1 MVAVHEPGDG
11 GEPEA
16 RGVEARELVSGR
28 LRDCDLA
35 VLKDT
40 AQDAPLADDGGFA
53 RRSVSIA
60 MLLLL

>member
-1 MVAVHEPGDG
+1 VVAVHEPGDS

-16 RGVEARELVSGR
+16 RSVEARELVSGR

-40 AQDAPLADDGGFA
+40 AQDAPLADNGGFA
-53 RRSVSIA
+53 RRSVSMA
-60 MLLLL
+60 MLPLL